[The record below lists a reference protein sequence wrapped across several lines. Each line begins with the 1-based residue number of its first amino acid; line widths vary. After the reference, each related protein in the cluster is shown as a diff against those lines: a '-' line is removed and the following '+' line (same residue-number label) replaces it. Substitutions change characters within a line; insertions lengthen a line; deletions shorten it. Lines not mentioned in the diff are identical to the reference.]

1 MWNFKYEN
9 QGANTYLVYSVPPDN
24 IVDTLS
30 LGMLTNNSIPGLAK
44 TLFTQMDGDK
54 YIKYNVSA
62 KISMQQFFS
71 GVVNRK
77 RLLAV
82 FVGIV
87 DGLMSAED
95 YMIDTSS
102 IILDPKYIFVDVST
116 CAATLICLPIM
127 DIGTTQLDLGAFFK
141 NIMVNTQFDQTEN
154 SYYVVKIFNFLN
166 GSPIFSISD
175 FKKLLDDLK
184 NESDCLQTQSVVN
197 QPLQTPNAQTVSAP
211 THFAVPQ
218 QNVPP
223 VTNTV
228 QPTQPKLQS
237 KPQPA
242 VPTKNTVTGPPVA
255 QVTQN
260 ANTKPEKKITMF
272 SLLMHYSKENKAL
285 YEQQKAARKAGKGV
299 EKKSVQQQGKQLT
312 TNPGFAVPG
321 ANSSSSNS
329 NSTIPGQ
336 SNPEIQKVA
345 PSKLQPQPTVSQVIP
360 NQQLANQP
368 IQNKPYTST
377 VSQVI
382 PNQQLANQPIQNKPY
397 TSTVSQ
403 VIPNQQLA
411 NQPIQNKPYTSTVVP
426 QGQHMNFGETTVLGG
441 GRIGETTVL
450 SDSIQQSRA
459 ITPHLIRN
467 KNNERILLD
476 KPVFRIGKEKSYVD
490 YFIGDNT
497 AVSRSHANIVTR
509 GNSYYI
515 VDTNS
520 TNHTFVNGKM
530 IQSNTETVIHHG
542 DKICLGN
549 EGFEFKLY

>member
-211 THFAVPQ
+211 PHFAVPQ

-228 QPTQPKLQS
+228 QPTQPKPQS

-242 VPTKNTVTGPPVA
+242 VPTKNTITGPPVA

-260 ANTKPEKKITMF
+260 ANTKPEKKISMF

-329 NSTIPGQ
+329 NSTISGQ
-336 SNPEIQKVA
+336 SNPEMQKVA
-345 PSKLQPQPTVSQVIP
+345 PSRLQPQP
-360 NQQLANQP
+360 
-368 IQNKPYTST
+368 
-377 VSQVI
+377 
-382 PNQQLANQPIQNKPY
+382 
-397 TSTVSQ
+397 TVSQ

-497 AVSRSHANIVTR
+497 AISRSHANIVTR

-520 TNHTFVNGKM
+520 TNHTFVNGNM

>member
-211 THFAVPQ
+211 PHFAVPQ

-228 QPTQPKLQS
+228 QPTQPKPQS

-242 VPTKNTVTGPPVA
+242 VPTKNTITGPPVA

-260 ANTKPEKKITMF
+260 ANTKPEKKISMF

-299 EKKSVQQQGKQLT
+299 EKKSVQQQGKQWLC
-312 TNPGFAVPG
+312 
-321 ANSSSSNS
+321 SS
-329 NSTIPGQ
+329 G
-336 SNPEIQKVA
+336 
-345 PSKLQPQPTVSQVIP
+345 SK
-360 NQQLANQP
+360 
-368 IQNKPYTST
+368 
-377 VSQVI
+377 
-382 PNQQLANQPIQNKPY
+382 
-397 TSTVSQ
+397 
-403 VIPNQQLA
+403 
-411 NQPIQNKPYTSTVVP
+411 
-426 QGQHMNFGETTVLGG
+426 FVLK
-441 GRIGETTVL
+441 
-450 SDSIQQSRA
+450 Q
-459 ITPHLIRN
+459 
-467 KNNERILLD
+467 
-476 KPVFRIGKEKSYVD
+476 F
-490 YFIGDNT
+490 
-497 AVSRSHANIVTR
+497 
-509 GNSYYI
+509 
-515 VDTNS
+515 
-520 TNHTFVNGKM
+520 
-530 IQSNTETVIHHG
+530 
-542 DKICLGN
+542 
-549 EGFEFKLY
+549 